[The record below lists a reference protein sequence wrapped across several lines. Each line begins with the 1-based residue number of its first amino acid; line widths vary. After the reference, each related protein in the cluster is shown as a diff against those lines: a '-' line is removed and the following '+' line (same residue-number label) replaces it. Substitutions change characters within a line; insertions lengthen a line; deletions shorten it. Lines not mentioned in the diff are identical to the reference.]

1 MSPSAAVTAAPAAA
15 PVLLSNVYKLSPLEA
30 FGPYGMYS
38 QNRLSHRAMH
48 AHFGLKD
55 MQQRRLLGGHTF
67 GYIDLDEIGGHLGS
81 DNTKRNAAAVN
92 ELKRVG
98 LWYQTDGGIWYPATD
113 VDQLHIETEHRR
125 ELRNWLASLTGRS
138 CIISPRLLFKDLSH
152 LNLSQGQVAL
162 RLELLT
168 RCKWTGNKAE
178 TTASTDLHLSR
189 LAARWGMTDRTF
201 HSALKQ
207 PGNHL
212 QLIREHTP
220 GRRIRRYGH
229 RYRVVVSRA
238 QAETVQQ
245 ISGVSTV
252 QRISGV
258 SAKKV
263 QQISG
268 SLDLSLSPPS
278 YEGVTTPSS
287 PADPAEDPGKD
298 IGACQPLGKG
308 QDLEDK
314 TVTTVQD
321 LGTLPANTL
330 DPELESEAETPTQAL
345 DVLPADPVDRL
356 PADSD
361 PEEQDVTAQDLGAS
375 PIDTAGLPPL
385 DPAPKREPIPTA
397 DPLPTNRH
405 PEPEPTAETP
415 AVDDPTLPLPDRHNL
430 IEADLRD
437 PARLYVIYLQYVA
450 CGYLTR
456 CAADRRHVVTAAVHA
471 LRVGKKPCALFHRIV
486 TEQWW
491 SHPEK
496 WDLLSQAD
504 EDKAGALIKAQEPA
518 FVNRELRLV
527 RKSDAP
533 PDLSEDAKMVAHFLV
548 HELAEKGYRGD
559 PFHAFKKNDRGRD
572 WTRPRWE
579 AALAELETPLEP
591 ACLSPAVTPP
601 DLPVCGSDLA
611 QTAPSIVPMGLPLPA
626 AETSLQKP
634 TEAPTPQKKKT
645 EMLTSRKEQIP
656 QPAEPLPGNEPV
668 SLRYLSDARV
678 LRDDGDLLKLYAEAV
693 LNGQVPDDDEGLL
706 QFIAA
711 AEHALHA
718 GGVPD
723 RPLLFRTILRGKWG
737 LVTHAAEDRARQRL
751 SAMNFRQP
759 SHGDSYNVSP

>member
-1 MSPSAAVTAAPAAA
+1 
-15 PVLLSNVYKLSPLEA
+15 
-30 FGPYGMYS
+30 MYS
-38 QNRLSHRAMH
+38 QNLLSHRAMH
-48 AHFGLKD
+48 AHFGLKE
-55 MQQRRLLGGHTF
+55 MQQRRILGEHVF
-67 GYIDLDEIGGHLGS
+67 GYIDPDEIGGHLGS

-98 LWYQTDGGIWYPATD
+98 LWYQTDAGIWYPATD
-113 VDQLHIETEHRR
+113 AGQLHIETEHRR

-138 CIISPRLLFKDLSH
+138 RIISPRLLFKDLSH

-168 RCKWTGNKAE
+168 RCKWTSNKAE
-178 TTASTDLHLSR
+178 TTASTDLPLSR

-238 QAETVQQ
+238 QAEKVQRISGVSTVQQ

-258 SAKKV
+258 PAKKV

-287 PADPAEDPGKD
+287 PADTAEDPGKD

-321 LGTLPANTL
+321 IGTLPANTI
-330 DPELESEAETPTQAL
+330 DPELESEAETPTPAL

-361 PEEQDVTAQDLGAS
+361 PEEQDLDTL
-375 PIDTAGLPPL
+375 PIDTAGLPPI
-385 DPAPKREPIPTA
+385 DPAPKLEPIPTA
-397 DPLPTNRH
+397 DPLPPNRN
-405 PEPEPTAETP
+405 PEPEPTAEIP
-415 AVDDPTLPLPDRHNL
+415 AVADPTLPLPDRHNL

-437 PARLYVIYLQYVA
+437 LARLYVIYLQYVA

-456 CAADRRHVVTAAVHA
+456 CAADWRHVVTAAVHA

-491 SHPEK
+491 THPEK
-496 WDLLSQAD
+496 WDLLSQTD
-504 EDKAGALIKAQEPA
+504 EDKAGALIKTQEPA
-518 FVNRELRLV
+518 FVNPEIRLV
-527 RKSDAP
+527 RQPDAP
-533 PDLSEDAKMVAHFLV
+533 PALSEDAKIVARFLV
-548 HELAEKGYRGD
+548 DLLDGEGYRGD
-559 PFHAFKKNDRGRD
+559 LFHCFKQTDEGAG
-572 WTRPRWE
+572 WTRPRWD
-579 AALAELETPLEP
+579 AALAELETPPAP

-601 DLPVCGSDLA
+601 GLLAWGSELA
-611 QTAPSIVPMGLPLPA
+611 QIDPPIAALGLPTPA
-626 AETSLQKP
+626 ANTSLQKP
-634 TEAPTPQKKKT
+634 TEAPTPQREKM
-645 EMLTSRKEQIP
+645 EMMTSQKESIP
-656 QPAEPLPGNEPV
+656 RPAVPLPGDEPV
-668 SLRYLSDARV
+668 SLRYFSDTRVLSD
-678 LRDDGDLLKLYAEAV
+678 DGHLLKLYAEAV
-693 LNGQVPDDDEGLL
+693 SSGLIPDDEDGFLR
-706 QFIAA
+706 FVAA

-718 GGVPD
+718 SGVPD
-723 RPLLFRTILRGKWG
+723 RPQLFNTIVRGKWG
-737 LVTHAAEDRARQRL
+737 LVPNAAIDRARERL
-751 SAMNFRQP
+751 NTINFRRP
-759 SHGDSYNVSP
+759 SS